1 MATDHPALDAKL
13 RAFIARQHIFF
24 TATAATGTRINI
36 SPRPTDCLRVIG
48 DNAAIYLD
56 KTGSGMETAA
66 HTLHD
71 GRITLMLCAFDK
83 PPMILRL
90 YGEGRAIPRGSEE
103 YAAMLTEHFGGE
115 ELIGARQ
122 MVRIDFDLV
131 KTSCGYGVPF
141 FDYQGERDTL
151 DRWAEAKGSE
161 GLIEYRAK
169 KNVTSVDGLTTG
181 YEPEAANEP
190 AE

>member
-1 MATDHPALDAKL
+1 MATEYPALDQKL
-13 RAFIARQHIFF
+13 KTFIARQHIFF
-24 TATAATGTRINI
+24 TATAAAGAHINI

-48 DNAAIYLD
+48 DNSAIYLD

-71 GRITLMLCAFDK
+71 GRITFMFCAFDK

-90 YGEGRAIPRGSEE
+90 YGQGRAITRGTDE
-103 YAAMLTEHFGGE
+103 YATLLAEHFGGE

-122 MVRIDFDLV
+122 IIRNDFDLV

-141 FDYQGERDTL
+141 FDYIGERDTL
-151 DRWAEAKGSE
+151 DRWAESKGAD
-161 GLIEYRAK
+161 GILEYRAQ
-169 KNVTSVDGLTTG
+169 KNVLSMDGLTTG
-181 YEPEAANEP
+181 YVPEAASEP

>member
-1 MATDHPALDAKL
+1 MATDYPALDAKL
-13 RAFIARQHIFF
+13 KAFIARQHIFF
-24 TATAATGTRINI
+24 TATAAAGSRLNI

-56 KTGSGMETAA
+56 KTGRGMETAA

-71 GRITLMLCAFDK
+71 GRITFMFCAFDK

-90 YGEGRAIPRGSEE
+90 YGHGRAIARGTDE
-103 YAAMLTEHFGGE
+103 YAALLAEHFGGE
-115 ELIGARQ
+115 ELTGARQ
-122 MVRIDFDLV
+122 IIRNAFDLV

-141 FDYQGERDTL
+141 FEYQGERDTL
-151 DRWAEAKGSE
+151 DRWADTKGPE
-161 GLIEYRAK
+161 GILEYRAQ
-169 KNVTSVDGLTTG
+169 KNVTSMDGLTTG
-181 YEPEAANEP
+181 YAAESATEP

>member
-1 MATDHPALDAKL
+1 MATDYPALDAKL
-13 RAFIARQHIFF
+13 KDFIARQHIFF
-24 TATAATGTRINI
+24 TATAAAGTRINI

-71 GRITLMLCAFDK
+71 GRITFMFCAFDK
-83 PPMILRL
+83 PQMILRL
-90 YGEGRAIPRGSEE
+90 YGRGRAIMRGSDEYAALLAEHYGSEE
-103 YAAMLTEHFGGE
+103 LT
-115 ELIGARQ
+115 GARQ
-122 MVRIDFDLV
+122 IIRNDFDLV

-141 FDYQGERDTL
+141 FEYQGERDTL
-151 DRWAEAKGSE
+151 DRWADNKGAD
-161 GLIEYRAK
+161 GILEYRAQ
-169 KNVTSVDGLTTG
+169 KNVVSMDGLATG
-181 YEPEAANEP
+181 YRPETASEP

>member
-1 MATDHPALDAKL
+1 MATDYPELNEKL
-13 RAFIARQHIFF
+13 RDFIAKQHIFF
-24 TATAATGTRINI
+24 TATAAAGTRINI
-36 SPRPTDCLRVIG
+36 SPRPTDCLKIIG

-90 YGEGRAIPRGSEE
+90 YGQGRAIMRGTDE
-103 YAAMLTEHFGGE
+103 YAALLAEHFGGE

-122 MVRIDFDLV
+122 IIRIDIDLV

-141 FDYQGERDTL
+141 FEYQGERDTL
-151 DRWAEAKGSE
+151 DRWAEAKGDD
-161 GLIEYRAK
+161 GILEYRTK
-169 KNVTSVDGLTTG
+169 KNVLSQDGLTTG
-181 YEPEAANEP
+181 YVPETANEP

>member
-1 MATDHPALDAKL
+1 MATDHPSLDAKL
-13 RAFIARQHIFF
+13 KAFIARQHIFF
-24 TATAATGTRINI
+24 TATAAAGTRINI

-71 GRITLMLCAFDK
+71 GRITFMFCAFGK

-90 YGEGRAIPRGSEE
+90 YGRGRAIPRGSDE
-103 YAAMLTEHFGGE
+103 YAALLAEHFSGE
-115 ELIGARQ
+115 EVPGARQ
-122 MVRIDFDLV
+122 IIRNDFDLV

-151 DRWAEAKGSE
+151 DRWADAKGPE
-161 GLIEYRAK
+161 GIVEYRAR
-169 KNVTSVDGLTTG
+169 KNVVSMDGLTTG
-181 YEPEAANEP
+181 YVPETANEP